1 MGKRQKFD
9 LRLPGDQMTLM
20 KRTAHDRGFR
30 SANAYVQAVIIKD
43 MRNSIS
49 EQNDREA
56 FVASL
61 DRLAKEIRTIHT
73 TQQALFAV
81 VDSLARLFLTCIPEP
96 PLNALD
102 QAKRR
107 ARLRYDRFLL
117 SVAQNMMSDARAT
130 LTELV
135 DNG

>member
-1 MGKRQKFD
+1 
-9 LRLPGDQMTLM
+9 M
-20 KRTAHDRGFR
+20 KRTAQTRGFR
-30 SANAYVQAVIIKD
+30 SANAYVQAVIVKD
-43 MRNSIS
+43 MRDSTS
-49 EQNDREA
+49 DQADREA

-61 DRLAKEIRTIHT
+61 DRLAKEIRTVHT

-96 PLNALD
+96 PSNALD

-117 SVAQNMMSDARAT
+117 SVAQNMTSDSRAM
-130 LTELV
+130 LADLIDRV
-135 DNG
+135 